1 MVHTIEYAVAI
12 VLLVPAIFMALIP
25 LLPSLA
31 YMFVVAVIF
40 AFANGFEALTGKD
53 LALLFAF
60 VAVSFAVDNVAGLLG
75 AKYGGAH
82 TKSLLWGVLGGI
94 VGTFVI
100 PVFGSLVGLFAAVFA
115 AEIYYQR
122 TRKAAARAASGALIG
137 AAAGIATNVA
147 LAIGFLA
154 AFIFLALR

>member
-31 YMFVVAVIF
+31 YMFVIATAF
-40 AFANGFEALTGKD
+40 GFANGFSALTGKD
-53 LALLFAF
+53 LAILFAF
-60 VAVSFAVDNVAGLLG
+60 VAVSFVIDNVSGLLG

-82 TKSLLWGVLGGI
+82 TKSLLWGILGGI
-94 VGTFVI
+94 IGTFVL
-100 PVFGSLVGLFAAVFA
+100 PAFGSLLGLFVAVFA
-115 AEIYYQR
+115 AEIYYQK
-122 TRKAAARAASGALIG
+122 TKGQAAKAASGALLG
-137 AAAGIATNVA
+137 AAAGIAANVA

-154 AFIFLALR
+154 TFIFLALR